1 MTIATITIGLV
12 EISALLD
19 GISDDLPIV
28 DAFPGAP
35 PEALLAERERFPG
48 VYGERDAWHLFVRA
62 WLIRHPEGELL
73 MDTGVGATVAMSWFP
88 EPGRLHEALAEAGT
102 AAHHVDT
109 VVLSHIHDDHVG
121 GTVTSEGEP
130 AFPNARYVIQRADL
144 DAARAA
150 GTEPDAHEEGD
161 EEGVAI
167 WETLLAPLE
176 AAGLF
181 DVVEGDAALTGS
193 LELHHAP
200 GHTPGHQVIRVASE
214 GSRAL
219 LSADTWNHPAQL
231 AHPGWASAPDGEPG
245 RAAATRRSL
254 LAWLLSHP
262 GTVVIPTHFA
272 EAFGHVASGRDGL
285 ATWEPLG

>member
-1 MTIATITIGLV
+1 MTIATITIGHV
-12 EISALLD
+12 EITALLD

-28 DAFPGAP
+28 DAFPDAP
-35 PEALLAERERFPG
+35 RHALLAERARFPG
-48 VYGERDAWHLFVRA
+48 VYGENDTWRLHVRA
-62 WLIRHPEGELL
+62 WLVRHPEGELL
-73 MDTGVGATVAMSWFP
+73 MDTGVGATVAMAWFP
-88 EPGRLHEALAEAGT
+88 EPGRLHEGLAEAGT

-121 GTVTSEGEP
+121 GTVTTDGEP

-144 DAARAA
+144 ETARAN
-150 GTEPDAHEEGD
+150 GTAADAGD
-161 EEGVAI
+161 EDAGV

-176 AAGLF
+176 SAGLF
-181 DVVEGDAALTGS
+181 EVIDGDRTLTGS

-200 GHTPGHQVIRVASE
+200 GHTPGHQVMRVASE

-231 AHPGWASAPDGEPG
+231 AHPDWTSAPDGEPA
-245 RAAATRRSL
+245 RAAATRRSM

-262 GTVVIPTHFA
+262 GTVVVPTHLA
-272 EAFGHVASGRDGL
+272 EAFGHVTSGRDGL